1 MVVKS
6 ARVSQCQKPTGWM
19 GRFTLWRMNT
29 SHSKLT
35 DWGLVRISVE
45 KNYTILDVG
54 CGGGRTVNKLAAIAT
69 EGKVYGV
76 DYSEESIAATRRTN
90 AGWIEAGRVET
101 RQASVS
107 QLPFPDNNFDLITA
121 VETHYFWPDLPSD
134 MHEVFRVLKA
144 GGTFILVA
152 EVYKGA
158 NTTAAKL
165 LEKYPEL
172 TGMTLLTPDEHRD
185 LFTNAGY
192 SDVQVIEEHNKG
204 WICAIGRK
212 LSRRF
217 DGAAD
222 SI

>member
-1 MVVKS
+1 VFIKS
-6 ARVSQCQKPTGWM
+6 APVSQCQKPTGWL
-19 GRFTLWRMNT
+19 GRFTLWRMNA

-35 DWGLVRISVE
+35 DWGLAHISVE

-76 DYSEESIAATRRTN
+76 DYSEESVAATNRTN

-107 QLPFPDNNFDLITA
+107 QLPFPDNNFDLISA
-121 VETHYFWPDLPSD
+121 VETHYFWPELPAD
-134 MHEVFRVLKA
+134 MDEVFRVLKA

-158 NTTAAKL
+158 STTAAKL

-204 WICAIGRK
+204 WICALGGKPSQRY
-212 LSRRF
+212 
-217 DGAAD
+217 DGPAD

>member
-1 MVVKS
+1 MPTWS
-6 ARVSQCQKPTGWM
+6 APTNQCQKPTGWL
-19 GRFTLWRMNT
+19 GRFTLWRMNA

-35 DWGLVRISVE
+35 DWGLAHISVE
-45 KNYTILDVG
+45 KNHTILDIG

-76 DYSEESIAATRRTN
+76 DYSEESVAATKRTN

-121 VETHYFWPDLPSD
+121 VETHYFWPELPAD

-144 GGTFILVA
+144 GGTFILIA

-158 NTTAAKL
+158 STTATKL
-165 LEKYPEL
+165 LEKYPNS
-172 TGMTLLTPDEHRD
+172 P
-185 LFTNAGY
+185 A
-192 SDVQVIEEHNKG
+192 
-204 WICAIGRK
+204 
-212 LSRRF
+212 
-217 DGAAD
+217 
-222 SI
+222 